1 MEALCDISIVRHK
14 TTGARDEV
22 YVSPNRL
29 FLDTQEENYLKENTA
44 IVVLGMHRS
53 GTSAL
58 TGVLN
63 QLGIPVGKSLFPAQ
77 QGVNEKGFWENR
89 WVVEINEE
97 LLFSMGSCWD
107 DWLPLQNGW
116 EASSAIQRY
125 KRKMVKGVITDFSRT
140 PLWAV
145 KDPRMCRLIPIWKQ
159 VFAET
164 STQPFYLLTV
174 RHPSQVIKSLI
185 KRDEFSTDKA
195 LLLWLTHNLD
205 MERQSR
211 GSRRMVLP
219 FEQLLVDACSVM
231 EQLEGRLDIEFPISL
246 EQARPHIDNFVSQH
260 MVHHSE
266 NRLDGEGPL
275 IEMANETI
283 EAMQQI
289 VKGTDADAAINQ
301 LDIIHNRL
309 NVYIESQ
316 DPVLIEQIRYLA
328 KERGKYQIIWSN
340 LAQLWSWRLLMP
352 LRFIEKRIR
361 DLI

>member
-1 MEALCDISIVRHK
+1 MK
-14 TTGARDEV
+14 
-22 YVSPNRL
+22 
-29 FLDTQEENYLKENTA
+29 KNTA
-44 IVVLGMHRS
+44 IIVLGMHRS

-58 TGVLN
+58 AGVLN
-63 QLGIPVGKSLFPAQ
+63 QLGISVGKSLFPAQ

-89 WVVEINEE
+89 WVVETNEE

-116 EASSAIQRY
+116 ERSSTIQRY
-125 KRKMVKGVITDFSRT
+125 KKKMVKGIIADFSRT
-140 PLWAV
+140 PLWVV
-145 KDPRMCRLIPIWKQ
+145 KDPRMCRLLPIWKQ

-185 KRDEFSTDKA
+185 KRDEFSMDKA
-195 LLLWLTHNLD
+195 LLLWLAHNLE

-211 GSRRMVLP
+211 GSRRMVLS
-219 FEQLLVDACSVM
+219 FEQLVVDAYSVM
-231 EQLEGRLDIEFPISL
+231 EQLEGRLDTAFPISL
-246 EQARPHIDNFVSQH
+246 KQARPHIDNFVSQN

-266 NRLDGEGPL
+266 NWLDGEGPL
-275 IEMANETI
+275 IEMANQTI
-283 EAMQQI
+283 EALQQI
-289 VKGTDADAAINQ
+289 VEGTNIDVATNQ
-301 LDIIHNRL
+301 LDLIHARL
-309 NVYIESQ
+309 RAYIESQ
-316 DPVLIEQIRYLA
+316 DPVLVEQIRYLA
-328 KERGKYQIIWSN
+328 KERGRYQIIWSN